1 MDDTAALKRSISRA
15 FASSG
20 HASPLPPDVLSNLA
34 ALSSGSNISPSRL
47 AEAWEAHSLTR
58 GIESLDGSTFGGYR
72 RMMLQQQ
79 QQHHKAASTN
89 DSGRGG
95 GGGRG
100 ATAVVIG
107 TTGLGK
113 RSVPT
118 TGVTPSPAAKRND
131 GRENKDGL
139 SAVDGLMTSPD
150 SPPGVGRG
158 TKRGNNNDNNNNNK
172 AAAGGTMPPP
182 SQERHGDADDPAMT
196 DVRELVTTYEGSASS
211 SGEAPEEVDEEDDD
225 GGAAG
230 GRRRAAVVVLSPPTD
245 VGEGGGPTPAA
256 AAAAVPRRR
265 PPSGRHM
272 FAPLEARS
280 AELERRLIDVDS
292 TMRVA
297 FGFMDEDEEVL
308 AQLDGIVKD
317 EDGREG
323 TADGRGGRGRCAT
336 WTPVG
341 LPKQNEV
348 LCVGRICN
356 EAHEGR
362 LNRASVLLEG
372 SRRHSMGSRVKLDLA
387 GMLENDDGND
397 GDGGDRRGGG
407 YSLFPGQI
415 VAVEGINPS
424 GRTMRVT
431 RVIEG
436 VVPPTHAAASAD
448 VDYDDERRRAL
459 SIWTACGPYTSSDD
473 LDYDPFLDL
482 IERVVSERPDV
493 VILCGPFVDGRQ
505 PLVVGEDGTGPTIA
519 AAAAADDDGNDE
531 NAGEDG
537 PRRLVTPERLF
548 ATKVSS
554 LLAELYE
561 ADPDAKTQFVLVPSL
576 DDAFVDAVYPQPPLG
591 DEDGRGGAVR
601 RDALFAD
608 LGLGE
613 VEIAGRRG
621 VRTGPD
627 GRASRVHLASNP
639 CTLSI
644 DGVVVGVTSTDV
656 LFHLASDGCDAGL
669 PPGSRLA
676 RLAGHLVRQGSY
688 YPLFPPALGVPLD
701 MTKAREWEMSVRPD
715 LLVVPSRLASFARPA
730 EDGNGE
736 TLVVNPGEL
745 TKGTAGGTYARIVVR
760 PKMIGRGVG
769 GKIKMEKTTTS
780 GEDGQGYAAVA
791 ADSGAGTSG
800 RGIMDRVRVEIRR
813 I

>member
-1 MDDTAALKRSISRA
+1 
-15 FASSG
+15 
-20 HASPLPPDVLSNLA
+20 
-34 ALSSGSNISPSRL
+34 
-47 AEAWEAHSLTR
+47 
-58 GIESLDGSTFGGYR
+58 
-72 RMMLQQQ
+72 
-79 QQHHKAASTN
+79 
-89 DSGRGG
+89 
-95 GGGRG
+95 
-100 ATAVVIG
+100 
-107 TTGLGK
+107 
-113 RSVPT
+113 
-118 TGVTPSPAAKRND
+118 
-131 GRENKDGL
+131 
-139 SAVDGLMTSPD
+139 
-150 SPPGVGRG
+150 
-158 TKRGNNNDNNNNNK
+158 
-172 AAAGGTMPPP
+172 
-182 SQERHGDADDPAMT
+182 
-196 DVRELVTTYEGSASS
+196 
-211 SGEAPEEVDEEDDD
+211 
-225 GGAAG
+225 
-230 GRRRAAVVVLSPPTD
+230 
-245 VGEGGGPTPAA
+245 
-256 AAAAVPRRR
+256 
-265 PPSGRHM
+265 M

-280 AELERRLIDVDS
+280 AELERRLVDVDS
-292 TMRVA
+292 TMCIA
-297 FGFMDEDEEVL
+297 YGIMDEDEEIL
-308 AQLDGIVKD
+308 AQLDGNIVVKAD
-317 EDGREG
+317 EDGRQEG
-323 TADGRGGRGRCAT
+323 TADGEGGGGRRQRAT

-372 SRRHSMGSRVKLDLA
+372 SRVHSMGSRIKLDLA
-387 GMLENDDGND
+387 GILEKNDDNGND
-397 GDGGDRRGGG
+397 GG

-436 VVPPTHAAASAD
+436 VVPPTDVAAD
-448 VDYDDERRRAL
+448 VKDVDDDDDDDRRAL
-459 SIWTACGPYTSSDD
+459 SIWTACGPYTASDD

-482 IERVVSERPDV
+482 VERVVSERPDV

-519 AAAAADDDGNDE
+519 AATDDDDDDG
-531 NAGEDG
+531 
-537 PRRLVTPERLF
+537 PRLVVF

-554 LLAELYE
+554 LLVEMYE

-576 DDAFVDAVYPQPPLG
+576 EDAFVDAVYPQPPLG
-591 DEDGRGGAVR
+591 DDDCRGGTVR
-601 RDALFAD
+601 RDASFAD

-613 VEIAGRRG
+613 VVIAGRRG
-621 VRTGPD
+621 VRPGPD

-730 EDGNGE
+730 EDGNGA